1 MTGNSRKKVAV
12 GLSGGVDSSVSAA
25 LLQEEGYDVFGIT
38 MEIFDESLPIQEAEK
53 HACYGPGEREDSA
66 AAEAVCKKLG
76 ISFHVLDL
84 RSEYRSHVIEHF
96 RNEYLEGKT
105 PNPCV
110 ICNRELKFGFLLEKA
125 KNAGVDF
132 DFLPPVTMPG

>member
-1 MTGNSRKKVAV
+1 MNKTEVSLPINMVVEGIMAGNSRKKVAV

-25 LLQEEGYDVFGIT
+25 LLQEKGYEVFGVT
-38 MEIFDESLPIQEAEK
+38 MEIFDESLPIQEAEN
-53 HACYGPGEREDSA
+53 HACFGPGEREDSA

-96 RNEYLEGKT
+96 RNEYLQLG
-105 PNPCV
+105 V
-110 ICNRELKFGFLLEKA
+110 I
-125 KNAGVDF
+125 D
-132 DFLPPVTMPG
+132 